1 MKYFLALFVF
11 LLPFHAIFVTYMK
24 CKAGIDTDILR
35 FWKEIVIIFLLFIVV
50 VKVLWNQHFNIKKIY
65 QNNYLLGLTTAFTI
79 CSLIYIYFPY
89 FNPKINAYL
98 GFKYDVIFLFAL
110 IVGLYLSSIKNNFD
124 KILTS
129 LFASMWMILIIFLP
143 WYLMGDI
150 SATSDVIGFSNKP
163 STYEANSCISFSQ
176 NVTGGHN
183 RFQGSFGDPIRFS
196 VFMVV
201 FYFMFIGFILHKE
214 LHKKVL
220 RNTLLVIPSIFIF
233 TAIFYSYTKTSM
245 LGLLF
250 GSVLF
255 FYLVRKIKFGKE
267 ISKKFV
273 VTSSVTIGVILAFV
287 LYVKRALFLHPEALL
302 GRVENLIISIDMF
315 FFNPFGY
322 GLGIAGPA
330 SQLATSSDMSLA
342 SWVRK
347 FLPENWYIQIL
358 LEQWLVW
365 LWIFIALLS
374 VIGVYLYRIVKLK
387 KDYLS
392 ISIFVSFITILF
404 MANFTHIFEESATS
418 FILFMIIW
426 GYIAKESRDFRNI
439 K

>member
-1 MKYFLALFVF
+1 
-11 LLPFHAIFVTYMK
+11 
-24 CKAGIDTDILR
+24 
-35 FWKEIVIIFLLFIVV
+35 
-50 VKVLWNQHFNIKKIY
+50 
-65 QNNYLLGLTTAFTI
+65 
-79 CSLIYIYFPY
+79 
-89 FNPKINAYL
+89 
-98 GFKYDVIFLFAL
+98 
-110 IVGLYLSSIKNNFD
+110 
-124 KILTS
+124 
-129 LFASMWMILIIFLP
+129 
-143 WYLMGDI
+143 MGDI

-201 FYFMFIGFILHKE
+201 FYFMFIGFVLHKE
-214 LHKKVL
+214 LHKKAL

-250 GSVLF
+250 GSVVF

-267 ISKKFV
+267 ISKKFIL
-273 VTSSVTIGVILAFV
+273 TSSLTIGVILAFV

-302 GRVENLIISIDMF
+302 GRVENLVISVDMF

-342 SWVRK
+342 SGVRK

-358 LEQWLVW
+358 LEQ
-365 LWIFIALLS
+365 
-374 VIGVYLYRIVKLK
+374 
-387 KDYLS
+387 
-392 ISIFVSFITILF
+392 
-404 MANFTHIFEESATS
+404 
-418 FILFMIIW
+418 
-426 GYIAKESRDFRNI
+426 
-439 K
+439 